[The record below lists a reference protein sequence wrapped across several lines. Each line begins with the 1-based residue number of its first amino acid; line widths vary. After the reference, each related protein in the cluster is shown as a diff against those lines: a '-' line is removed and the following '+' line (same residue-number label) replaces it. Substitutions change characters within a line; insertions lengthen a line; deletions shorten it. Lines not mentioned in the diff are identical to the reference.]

1 MRLAVAVALLVN
13 VVTLLLLG
21 VGLATSTVGCT
32 GPDCTT
38 ATAVLGPAV
47 VAVGAGLLVWWR
59 RDPRLLLAVDLVLL
73 AVTWAALAA
82 GSFPMPQ
89 VGSMTLAWGGPGL
102 LLPFG
107 AIALGQLSL
116 GRSTAGEPARPAVP
130 RPDRAAS
137 IPAGLTAL
145 MDRIDRLP
153 PDGVRLLAV
162 RSLDP
167 AVHEQARADA
177 LARLADAGRLD
188 VLEAS
193 RTAIAAWVR
202 RWQGGEAFDPTFVA
216 LAWRHEPLR
225 AEDRIRLLRTIEDA
239 AIAELA
245 ADLVDEPTF
254 DELLGPCATLVGP
267 AGPDEPTAATDA

>member
-1 MRLAVAVALLVN
+1 MRLTTAVALLVN

-21 VGLATSTVGCT
+21 IGLATSTVGCT

-38 ATAVLGPAV
+38 GAAVLGPAV
-47 VAVGAGLLVWWR
+47 AAVAAGLVVWWR
-59 RDPRLLLAVDLVLL
+59 RDPRLLLAVDVILL
-73 AVTWAALAA
+73 TVTWAALAT
-82 GSFPMPQ
+82 GSFPMPR

-107 AIALGQLSL
+107 AVALGRLSL
-116 GRSTAGEPARPAVP
+116 GRSATGDAARPTAP
-130 RPDRAAS
+130 RPDREAT

-162 RSLDP
+162 RPLDR
-167 AVHEQARADA
+167 AAHDRARELA
-177 LARLADAGRLD
+177 LARLAEGGRLD
-188 VLEAS
+188 ALEAT
-193 RTAIAAWVR
+193 RTAVATWVR

-216 LAWRHEPLR
+216 VAWRHEPLG
-225 AEDRIRLLRTIEDA
+225 AEDRIRLLRTIQDA

-267 AGPDEPTAATDA
+267 VAPDEPGVPDA